1 MGDQNKS
8 ASTKVVICLCGRSY
22 RMPQHQSTVGMSC
35 RHCGESLAD
44 VEAPEDADS
53 EFPLLRWL
61 VAGCFVII
69 AVALFVVVV
78 LPQLNTPDGD
88 AQPSEPE
95 GIAAATEKLL
105 TNPIPVSPKTDG
117 SRGSAD
123 KGQTK
128 DTGNAEKNSSGGPQT
143 PRVKTPSPPNPST
156 TNGNKTKSP
165 TPTEAK
171 ELPLSLWTY
180 SEANKFAVSHD
191 GTRALTYAID
201 NPLRR
206 TNVNIELL
214 LWDFKT
220 GELLQ
225 ELESPG
231 VTSSIAFSPDG
242 GYVGCTSRGTPGP
255 VTFNVWNVETGKL
268 IIQSEVPIPGNGIV
282 FSANSSTAW
291 AYIPRT
297 GLRRFDL
304 ASKQSTLN
312 DQLPQTIYEAKY
324 ALAKNIVVFK
334 HNSSRGQ
341 WLDVFSM
348 PDLRKIRTIRVGAI
362 GSYNVSADG
371 KIIAIG
377 QARSIKLYDPMTGTR
392 IKAMDRPGE
401 RLAPVSLLFSSD
413 GKTLAELPFGVGG
426 QRPAIW
432 NLETG
437 IRKEVAVDKINAIA
451 LCERGLAVLNDN
463 HSVGLFDVA
472 TGQAI
477 QMPLAEQTEQRNPG
491 DTNSVTNSTSP

>member
-1 MGDQNKS
+1 MGNHNQS

-22 RMPQHQSTVGMSC
+22 RMPQHQSTVGMTC
-35 RHCGESLAD
+35 RHCGESLAE

-61 VAGCFVII
+61 VAGCVLII

-78 LPQLNTPDGD
+78 LPQLNSSDGD
-88 AQPSEPE
+88 APPTDPD
-95 GIAAATEKLL
+95 GITAAAEQLFK
-105 TNPIPVSPKTDG
+105 NPIPVNPGRDSTRD
-117 SRGSAD
+117 STSN
-123 KGQTK
+123 GQSK
-128 DTGNAEKNSSGGPQT
+128 DTGSAGKNSPRGPQT
-143 PRVKTPSPPNPST
+143 PRVKAPSPPNHSP

-165 TPTEAK
+165 TPTETEK
-171 ELPLSLWTY
+171 LPPSLWTY
-180 SEANKFAVSHD
+180 SNANSFAVSQD
-191 GTRALTYAID
+191 GTRALTYAND

-206 TNVNIELL
+206 TNVNIELT

-231 VTSSIAFSPDG
+231 IASSIAFSPDG
-242 GYVGCTSRGTPGP
+242 RYVACTSRGTPGP

-268 IIQSEVPIPGNGIV
+268 AIQSEVPIPGNGIA
-282 FSANSSTAW
+282 FAEDSSEVW

-297 GLRRFDL
+297 GLRRFGM

-312 DQLPQTIYEAKY
+312 DQLPQTIFEAKY
-324 ALAKNIVVFK
+324 ALAKRMVVFK

-341 WLDVFSM
+341 WLDVYSM
-348 PDLRKIRTIRVGAI
+348 PDLRKIRTIRVGVI

-371 KIIAIG
+371 KTIAIG

-392 IKAMDRPGE
+392 LKAMARSGE
-401 RLAPVSLLFSSD
+401 RLAPVTLQFSKD
-413 GKTLAELPFGVGG
+413 GKFLAELPFGVGG

-437 IRKEVAVDKINAIA
+437 NRKEINVDKINAIA
-451 LCERGLAVLNDN
+451 LCDRGLAVLNDN
-463 HSVGLFDVA
+463 HSVGLFDLV
-472 TGQAI
+472 TGEAI
-477 QMPLAEQTEQRNPG
+477 QMPLAEQVEQVEQL
-491 DTNSVTNSTSP
+491 NSATQIP